1 MKSMENRKAG
11 WLAVVLLA
19 AILTNARG
27 DIQPGARFD
36 QVTRE
41 LGNGY
46 SSTRIGNAEVLSYKN
61 GIRVRLENDVV
72 TEITQHGQI
81 GVTREKLAR
90 NDLDQQDRSDH
101 HQTVQQGG
109 KTLVLTVH
117 DDDRGAVLKFDGQDK
132 PADPTPG
139 TSVQAESPAAPN
151 APKKGERSSGVASAS
166 KNAAGRLQP
175 PNIPQALGKPGTVLA
190 HIQQVA
196 MRLVLLLYAMALLA
210 YAFSCYCYKRICQK
224 AGQTPGALIWIPV
237 VQFIPLLRVAQMAD
251 WMLILLLIPVVNV
264 VAMLMLWARICTA
277 LKKSPWLAASL
288 FVPVVNFILIPY
300 LAFSRTARA
309 EG

>member
-1 MKSMENRKAG
+1 M
-11 WLAVVLLA
+11 VLLA
-19 AILTNARG
+19 TVLTHARG

-36 QVTRE
+36 QVTQE

-46 SSTRIGNAEVLSYKN
+46 SSTKIGNTEVLSYKN
-61 GIRVRLENDVV
+61 GIRVRLENGVV

-81 GVTREKLAR
+81 GGTRVIPDKSPTVLSLSQKLAR
-90 NDLDQQDRSDH
+90 NDLDLQDRSDH
-101 HQTVQQGG
+101 HQTVQQSG

-117 DDDRGAVLKFDGQDK
+117 DDDRGAVLKFDGQDE

-139 TSVQAESPAAPN
+139 TPAQAKSPATPN
-151 APKKGERSSGVASAS
+151 PPKKGERSSGVASAS
-166 KNAAGRLQP
+166 KNAAGQLQP

-190 HIQQVA
+190 HIQKLA
-196 MRLVLLLYAMALLA
+196 MGPILLLYAMALLA

-277 LKKSPWLAASL
+277 LKKSPWLATSL

-300 LAFSRTARA
+300 LAFSRTDHA
-309 EG
+309 EA